1 MRRAAQRLPRPPLVP
16 YPAALVD
23 SLAPPLT
30 IEEDIFLGSLTELG
44 YTVLGL
50 DATAAPNTL
59 PRPDQVIAW
68 LTQTNVEDALD
79 VARLLQPG
87 SATGQHL
94 GSFAAEVARG
104 LAGKARPR
112 IEQAVAL
119 GPGGLL
125 GVGAAAAAGPQSQQ
139 GAGKQ

>member
-1 MRRAAQRLPRPPLVP
+1 MRRTAQRLPRPPLVP

-23 SLAPPLT
+23 SLAPPLS
-30 IEEDIFLGSLTELG
+30 IEEDVFLGSLTELG

-50 DATAAPNTL
+50 DPTAAPSTSSI
-59 PRPDQVIAW
+59 PRPDQVLAW
-68 LTQTNVEDALD
+68 LTQTNVEDAMD

-104 LAGKARPR
+104 LADRALPR

-125 GVGAAAAAGPQSQQ
+125 GGGGGGQQ
-139 GAGKQ
+139 GGKK